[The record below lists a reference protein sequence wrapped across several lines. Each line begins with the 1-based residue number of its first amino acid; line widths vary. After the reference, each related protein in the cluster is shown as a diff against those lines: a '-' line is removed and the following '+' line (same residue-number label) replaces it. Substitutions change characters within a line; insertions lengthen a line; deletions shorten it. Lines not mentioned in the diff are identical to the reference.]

1 MTRTLILGGTAWL
14 GREIAEQLVARGE
27 DVTCLA
33 RGESGEVTS
42 GATFVRSDR
51 RLPGAYDAVTVSRW
65 DEIIELSYAA
75 DLVTGALE
83 ALAGNTRHWTLVSSV
98 SVYAS
103 NSESGA
109 DEDAALVEPTDL
121 DDYAHAKVAAERAT
135 TEAVGDRLLIA
146 RPGLIAGPGD
156 TSDRFGYWASR
167 LALASHEPVLV
178 PDVRGRSVQVID
190 NRDLAGWLINA
201 GRRGLTGTYNTVG
214 SERDFSTVLL
224 AAAEVAGHTGEFISA
239 DDNWL
244 IERNVSYWA
253 GPRSLPLWLP
263 RNDSA
268 FAQRSRTRFLA
279 AGGTE
284 RNLKQTL
291 EDVLADE
298 RTRGLNRERRSGL
311 NRDEETLLLAE
322 ICGKATQDPSCSAG
336 GSFT

>member
-14 GREIAEQLVARGE
+14 GREIAEQLVATGE

-33 RGESGEVTS
+33 RGESGEVPD
-42 GATFVRSDR
+42 GVAFVRADR
-51 RLPGAYDAVTVSRW
+51 RLPGAYDAVKGSGW
-65 DEIIELSYAA
+65 DEIIELAYEPH
-75 DLVTGALE
+75 LVTGALE
-83 ALAGNTRHWTLVSSV
+83 ALADSTRHWTLVSSV

-103 NSESGA
+103 NSEPGA

-121 DDYAHAKVAAERAT
+121 EDYAHAKVAAERAT

-156 TSDRFGYWASR
+156 TSDRFGYWVSR

-178 PDVRGRSVQVID
+178 PDVGARAVQVID
-190 NRDLAGWLINA
+190 IRDLAGWLISA
-201 GRRGLTGTYNTVG
+201 GHRGLTGIYNAVG

-224 AAAEVAGHTGEFISA
+224 AAAQVAGHTGELIPA
-239 DDNWL
+239 GDNWL
-244 IERNVSYWA
+244 IARDVNYWA

-263 RNDSA
+263 RSDSA

-284 RNLKQTL
+284 RNLKQAL
-291 EDVLADE
+291 EDILADE
-298 RTRGLNRERRSGL
+298 RTRGLSRERRSGL
-311 NRDEETLLLAE
+311 NRDEENLLLAQ
-322 ICGKATQDPSCSAG
+322 ICG
-336 GSFT
+336 